1 MLLGDLLTSMM
12 GLEAKTLSSMLASLA
27 EPLTVAKYLMAYL
40 ADTVFPAPDSPLTMM
55 DWFLSSLRRQKT
67 NNIRGQNTRNTVV
80 GGAFAK
86 LKVSVTSAIGRLM
99 TKMNCD
105 RIVDSTVDSSI
116 GILYGC
122 QIAET
127 HDWQPRCDTA
137 ARRTRLNIRCWT
149 NLQQKSLR
157 TKRKIDKTIIIN
169 NNCKNIF

>member
-1 MLLGDLLTSMM
+1 MNKSYSVIVQCTKEPMPLSTVVHLIAACAPSRFLGNLLTSMM

-86 LKVSVTSAIGRLM
+86 LKVSVTSATGRLM

-105 RIVDSTVDSSI
+105 RIVDSTVDS
-116 GILYGC
+116 
-122 QIAET
+122 
-127 HDWQPRCDTA
+127 
-137 ARRTRLNIRCWT
+137 
-149 NLQQKSLR
+149 
-157 TKRKIDKTIIIN
+157 
-169 NNCKNIF
+169 